1 MEVVKNIAAVLGAV
15 LSAASVIT
23 LVSKT
28 TRRAIAGFFRRY
40 GRSDEVSDSIAEIKK
55 LLERHINEDKEF
67 KESVAVT
74 NDIMTEFARTQCRTI
89 IKNIFYKYNDTKVLP
104 LYEKK
109 TLMCVEDLY
118 INRLHGNSFA
128 KLMLDEMS
136 NWKIDYESSHPD
148 EEEHQ
153 H

>member
-28 TRRAIAGFFRRY
+28 ARRAIAGFFRRY

-55 LLERHINEDKEF
+55 LLEQHINEDKEF
-67 KESVAVT
+67 KENVAVT

-148 EEEHQ
+148 EEEHE